1 MMHVSRRFLKQT
13 GLLLIGLLISVFVS
27 ACHEDPP
34 VPEEEVEEKIDIP
47 LCDSLRI
54 TVEQIVNRYVGDL
67 LYKAD
72 DGAYYYVTEPDS
84 LHLDVYSIQIPDSTF
99 TFEAYNDIEL
109 PLFSFSDQEA
119 AAVSEP
125 YDVYWS
131 NQEMAYAIQGIRFPP
146 EITQFMDIYL
156 EDTYLSVTVSL
167 PRDRILSGTLRA
179 DLALVDGTEYPFPG
193 LLFQDMVFS
202 EETGYSCVKEFPV
215 GLLDVTRL
223 PAYDASSATFL
234 GNSRITFWATV
245 QSSDLVISQDV
256 GFLVHFE
263 LVHPCIQSVSALFEF
278 PEQRVHYAY
287 STAPIPDLLQK
298 LDAYLDFQK
307 PQISL
312 EMRSNLNT
320 PYLAHVQMSAWKGGA
335 ALPGDLDF
343 SLFIPYSVYQRFISS
358 QKSVIGPGNRQA
370 FDVDVKLTSVLG
382 PVPDSVI
389 CDLRLYATQKGGIVY
404 RGEPAWLDI
413 KPSVYIPIAF
423 DDAFSMTFR
432 EMIGSLLTLHETMP
446 VVEGTVE
453 NRTPITGGFSVIL
466 IDRMGDTVASTE
478 TIEFG
483 RNAKK
488 EVKLE
493 FSLQEGRS
501 LKEAIRAVIVWHA
514 HSRNHYALRAT
525 DYVEYSLNLHT

>member
-54 TVEQIVNRYVGDL
+54 TVEQIVNRYMGDL

-84 LHLDVYSIQIPDSTF
+84 LHVDVYSIQIPDSTF

-109 PLFSFSDQEA
+109 PLFSFSDQGA

-146 EITQFMDIYL
+146 EITRFMDIYL

-179 DLALVDGTEYPFPG
+179 DLALVNGTEYPFPG

-234 GNSRITFWATV
+234 GNSRITFCATV

-256 GFLVHFE
+256 G
-263 LVHPCIQSVSALFEF
+263 C
-278 PEQRVHYAY
+278 R
-287 STAPIPDLLQK
+287 PI
-298 LDAYLDFQK
+298 
-307 PQISL
+307 
-312 EMRSNLNT
+312 
-320 PYLAHVQMSAWKGGA
+320 
-335 ALPGDLDF
+335 
-343 SLFIPYSVYQRFISS
+343 
-358 QKSVIGPGNRQA
+358 
-370 FDVDVKLTSVLG
+370 
-382 PVPDSVI
+382 
-389 CDLRLYATQKGGIVY
+389 
-404 RGEPAWLDI
+404 
-413 KPSVYIPIAF
+413 
-423 DDAFSMTFR
+423 
-432 EMIGSLLTLHETMP
+432 
-446 VVEGTVE
+446 
-453 NRTPITGGFSVIL
+453 
-466 IDRMGDTVASTE
+466 
-478 TIEFG
+478 
-483 RNAKK
+483 
-488 EVKLE
+488 
-493 FSLQEGRS
+493 
-501 LKEAIRAVIVWHA
+501 
-514 HSRNHYALRAT
+514 
-525 DYVEYSLNLHT
+525 